1 MANIKSAIKRIQVGK
16 RNTLKN
22 KIKRTEIK
30 TAIKKFESAL
40 SLGKADD
47 AKELLKD
54 VDKKLKKAS
63 AKNIIHKNA
72 AARKVS
78 RLTKKLNKL
87 VK

>member
-22 KIKRTEIK
+22 KIKRNEIK

>member
-30 TAIKKFESAL
+30 TAIKKFESTL
-40 SLGKADD
+40 SLGKVEE

-63 AKNIIHKNA
+63 VKNIIHKNA

>member
-30 TAIKKFESAL
+30 TAIKKFESTL

>member
-40 SLGKADD
+40 SLGKVEE

-63 AKNIIHKNA
+63 VKNIIHKNA
-72 AARKVS
+72 AARKDS

>member
-22 KIKRTEIK
+22 RIKRTEIK